1 MKNENEMSRITKN
14 YVEICVG
21 ISLSA
26 KWYQALRKEI
36 RGRDVK
42 WNPKGRFHI
51 TALFADDDS
60 KKEEMTRALDSTLR
74 SRTAPRLTFDKI
86 EVFTGLSGKEHIVNI
101 TSSCPEKEFTEMV
114 ESIRGVAER
123 LGVSI
128 EDYRL
133 HVTLARVP
141 VELATLEDLKARV
154 EKIIIPKFSLPLTEV
169 RYRYHGLDL
178 EGGLIKD
185 WNLKEVK

>member
-1 MKNENEMSRITKN
+1 MKNENEMPRITKN

-21 ISLSA
+21 ISPSA

-86 EVFTGLSGKEHIVNI
+86 EVFTGLSGKEHIVNL

-154 EKIIIPKFSLPLTEV
+154 GKIVVPKFSLPLTEV
-169 RYRYHGLDL
+169 RYRYYNLDL
-178 EGGLIKD
+178 ERGLIED

>member
-1 MKNENEMSRITKN
+1 
-14 YVEICVG
+14 
-21 ISLSA
+21 
-26 KWYQALRKEI
+26 
-36 RGRDVK
+36 
-42 WNPKGRFHI
+42 
-51 TALFADDDS
+51 
-60 KKEEMTRALDSTLR
+60 
-74 SRTAPRLTFDKI
+74 
-86 EVFTGLSGKEHIVNI
+86 
-101 TSSCPEKEFTEMV
+101 MV
-114 ESIRGVAER
+114 ESIRGVAKR

-178 EGGLIKD
+178 EGGLIED
-185 WNLKEVK
+185 WSLKEVK

>member
-1 MKNENEMSRITKN
+1 MKNENEMPRNTKN

-21 ISLSA
+21 ISPSA

-60 KKEEMTRALDSTLR
+60 KKVEMTRALDSTLMG
-74 SRTAPRLTFDKI
+74 RTAPRLTFDKI
-86 EVFTGLSGKEHIVNI
+86 EVFTGLSGKEHIVNL

-114 ESIRGVAER
+114 ESIRGVAKR

-154 EKIIIPKFSLPLTEV
+154 GKIVVPKFSLPLTEV

-178 EGGLIKD
+178 EGGLIED